1 MAEPPLEDDAVQV
14 TPMVWLPG
22 VAETMVGA
30 VGTVRGVEELL
41 DDARELPATLVAK
54 TLTEYCVPLVSP
66 EMVQGLDAL
75 VQVNELVPS
84 VAVAV

>member
-30 VGTVRGVEELL
+30 VGTVNGVTAALGDEGE
-41 DDARELPATLVAK
+41 DDRPWSLVATTVK
-54 TLTEYCVPLVSP
+54 V
-66 EMVQGLDAL
+66 
-75 VQVNELVPS
+75 
-84 VAVAV
+84 